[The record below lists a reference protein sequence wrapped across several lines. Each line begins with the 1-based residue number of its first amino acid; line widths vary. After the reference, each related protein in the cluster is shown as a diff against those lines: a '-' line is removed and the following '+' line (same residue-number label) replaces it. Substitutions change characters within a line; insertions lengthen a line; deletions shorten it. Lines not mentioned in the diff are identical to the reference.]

1 MFFSTRPMPDGTV
14 SYFFGCGGKG
24 KAIAVDVVKGDE
36 TWFLEEARK
45 REVSITYVIDTH
57 LHADHLT
64 GGPALAAMSDAE
76 YAIHESS
83 PIEFAAHRLHDG
95 EMLDIGNVSAQ
106 VLHTPG
112 HTLDSICLLVSD
124 RRRSEEAWFLVTGDT
139 LFVGAV
145 GRPDLAGREREMA
158 GMLFDSLQQKLLALP
173 EYMEIH
179 PGHMAGS
186 VCGVG
191 LSGKPASTL
200 GFEYRFSPALTKV
213 KAGDREGFI
222 DLVTQDLPPQP
233 AEMTRIVDANKH
245 AA

>member
-1 MFFSTRPMPDGTV
+1 MFFNTRPMPDGTV

-36 TWFLEEARK
+36 TWFVEQARK
-45 REVSITYVIDTH
+45 HEVSISYVVDTH
-57 LHADHLT
+57 LHADHYT
-64 GGPALAAMSDAE
+64 GGPTLAALANAE

-83 PIEFAAHRLHDG
+83 PIEFDAHRLHG
-95 EMLDIGNVSAQ
+95 NEVLGIGNVSVQ

-124 RRRSEEAWFLVTGDT
+124 RRRSEEPWFLVTGDT

-158 GMLFDSLQQKLLALP
+158 GMLFDSLQQKVLNLP
-173 EYMEIH
+173 ESMEIF
-179 PGHMAGS
+179 PGHTAGS
-186 VCGVG
+186 VCGAG
-191 LSGKPASTL
+191 LSGKPISTL
-200 GFEYRFSPALTKV
+200 GFEYRFSPALAKV
-213 KAGDREGFI
+213 KAGDREGFV

-233 AEMTRIVDANKH
+233 AEMAQIIEANKR